1 MALTPRRPPG
11 RLSRKARAYASDIRR
26 LYAEG
31 YTLEAIRE
39 ALADEGVVVSK
50 STVQRELAWRP
61 RRESPCEPVAT
72 TPAPPPQ
79 QPSIV
84 PTSHPKDVADEVFGD
99 TQRSNPLHRNWSIK

>member
-31 YTLEAIRE
+31 YTLDAIRE

-50 STVQRELAWRP
+50 STVQREIAWRP
-61 RRESPCEPVAT
+61 RRNLPPEPQAT
-72 TPAPPPQ
+72 APAPPPR

-84 PTSHPKDVADEVFGD
+84 PSSHPKDVADEVFSD
-99 TQRSNPLHRNWSIK
+99 ALATNPFNRSRSAK